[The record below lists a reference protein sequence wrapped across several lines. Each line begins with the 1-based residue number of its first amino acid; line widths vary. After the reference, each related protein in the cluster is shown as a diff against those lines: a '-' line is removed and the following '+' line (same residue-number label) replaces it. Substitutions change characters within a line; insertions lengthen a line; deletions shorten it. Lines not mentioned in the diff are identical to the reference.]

1 GEVQALTFKPEGD
14 RKNTIRTVSEAEF
27 SGYLLQAMRLNRPD
41 RKRRAQSAHTLAEV
55 MVAALVLAT
64 MTVSLFAG
72 FSAGF
77 AIVLMAR
84 EDERATQILNGRI
97 EALRLCRWSELTNYP
112 VMSFQ
117 AYYDPQGI
125 ASNSAGAIY
134 AGTISST
141 DVALG
146 PAPYAGNMRLITV
159 SVHWTNYSGK
169 KPILR
174 KRQIQTNVA
183 RYGMQ

>member
-1 GEVQALTFKPEGD
+1 
-14 RKNTIRTVSEAEF
+14 
-27 SGYLLQAMRLNRPD
+27 MRLKGPS

-84 EDERATQILNGRI
+84 EDERATQILNGKI
-97 EALRLCRWSELTNYP
+97 EAVRLCRWSELTNYP
-112 VMSFQ
+112 VVSFQ
-117 AYYDPQGI
+117 TYYDPPGI
-125 ASNSAGAIY
+125 ISNAAGAIY
-134 AGTISST
+134 VGTISNG

-146 PAPYAGNMRLITV
+146 AAPYASDMRLVTV
-159 SVHWTNYSGK
+159 SVQWTNYSGK

-174 KRQIQTNVA
+174 TRQLQTYVA
-183 RYGMQ
+183 RYGMQNYFWGAAP